1 MFANTHVLKNNK
13 HPLIQHFTTTVG
25 VLLVEFFV
33 LGECT
38 LQQFLR
44 KVKKKTKQTNKQTI
58 RWLTW
63 SGKGCYGKALKE
75 EVSFR
80 NNYLSD
86 HSTITRE
93 GCQAYDRASI
103 GYI

>member
-25 VLLVEFFV
+25 VFLVEFFV

-44 KVKKKTKQTNKQTI
+44 EVKKKQKQKKTI

-86 HSTITRE
+86 HSTMTRE
-93 GCQAYDRASI
+93 GFQAYGRASI

>member
-1 MFANTHVLKNNK
+1 MHTSA
-13 HPLIQHFTTTVG
+13 ISA
-25 VLLVEFFV
+25 E
-33 LGECT
+33 GE
-38 LQQFLR
+38 
-44 KVKKKTKQTNKQTI
+44 KKKTNKQTNNQMAN
-58 RWLTW
+58 LE
-63 SGKGCYGKALKE
+63 KGCYGKALKE